1 MKLQR
6 RSASLVEI
14 FLIILLST
22 NAYAKRVSRP
32 EKLSSDEINALSQA
46 RLETTST
53 PFFAPSQGE
62 IKPRDVLIA
71 GQDKE
76 CRNVHQAK
84 DKCAFVRKHCKE
96 ENIGFFN
103 YLDLYYCWW
112 GNSQWLALGL
122 FGGWLSILFATIGT
136 AASEYFT
143 TNLQTISSVLGMSE
157 NLAGVTL
164 LALGNGSPDVFSTIA
179 AMKIDSG
186 SLAVGELIGAACF
199 ITAVVSGAMA
209 CVKPFRVGRRA
220 FLRDVTFF
228 TGAIVFGLFFL
239 ADGQLT
245 MWECVVMI
253 VYYALYVAF
262 VVGWHFFEE
271 ARRKKRRKERNVRE
285 HYTAP
290 EEEDLLLPD
299 EDDEEGAVSLGG
311 GHSDF
316 GSLHDFGALEAGAG
330 KDDEDDEDAEDQER
344 REFAEL
350 SNNLRSR
357 PGMERRFTATP
368 THSIRPSLAGALE
381 FRSVLRSLEKEKNL
395 QGGHNIHLR
404 RYSDDPFLH
413 IHDQRHQ
420 TVDVPTTTDTRHTP
434 QSLLRPSS
442 GRIRAV
448 SVNDANRVTPSNHSR
463 FQSLQVPTVPDL
475 LIPEADTTGSG
486 SGFKQP
492 LRLNTSNQFLA
503 PPSSHGSPAH
513 SPAHSPT
520 LSIPVSPLSK
530 ALPRLIVSDND
541 STNNS
546 EPTSRPLSPPI
557 IRLPDPSL
565 DSLESLYSK
574 AAWSTWRYWPYSI
587 LPPPEE
593 LYATL
598 FPGLYSFWE
607 QDYYQRLFSIAVVPS
622 NFLLTITLPVVR
634 DLKEDLP
641 SALDASQTRS
651 EYPGSPTSF
660 LSATTAPT
668 PMMPAVSADKKYQW
682 KRWLVATQCIT
693 SPLFMVLV
701 IFNDGPLL
709 IPLLYA
715 LLSGF
720 LCLALLLS
728 ITSPDLPP
736 TKHYILCI
744 AGFAVAI
751 TWISAI
757 AGEVVAL
764 LKALG
769 VIFAI
774 SDAILGLTIFAVGNS
789 LGDLV
794 ANITIASAGFPV
806 MGFSACFGGPLL
818 NILMGIGI
826 GGFWMTAVKG
836 ERVYRIEVGGTLI
849 VSAVTLL
856 ATLLLL
862 LVLVPWNRFWMRRGV
877 GFALIALWVVSTL
890 LNVLLEI
897 TGWGGKWGGR
907 GGVSV

>member
-1 MKLQR
+1 
-6 RSASLVEI
+6 
-14 FLIILLST
+14 
-22 NAYAKRVSRP
+22 
-32 EKLSSDEINALSQA
+32 
-46 RLETTST
+46 
-53 PFFAPSQGE
+53 
-62 IKPRDVLIA
+62 
-71 GQDKE
+71 
-76 CRNVHQAK
+76 
-84 DKCAFVRKHCKE
+84 
-96 ENIGFFN
+96 
-103 YLDLYYCWW
+103 
-112 GNSQWLALGL
+112 
-122 FGGWLSILFATIGT
+122 
-136 AASEYFT
+136 
-143 TNLQTISSVLGMSE
+143 MSE

-228 TGAIVFGLFFL
+228 TGAVVFGLFFL
-239 ADGQLT
+239 ADGKIT
-245 MWECVVMI
+245 MWECIVMI
-253 VYYALYVAF
+253 AYYALYVAF

-271 ARRKKRRKERNVRE
+271 ARRKRRRKERHVRE

-290 EEEDLLLPD
+290 DEEDLLLPD

-316 GSLHDFGALEAGAG
+316 GSLHDFGALEAGIG
-330 KDDEDDEDAEDQER
+330 KDDDDDEDAEDQER

-357 PGMERRFTATP
+357 SGMDRRLTATT

-381 FRSVLRSLEKEKNL
+381 FRSVLRSLEKDKNL

-420 TVDVPTTTDTRHTP
+420 TGDVPTTTDTRHTP

-442 GRIRAV
+442 GRVRAV
-448 SVNDANRVTPSNHSR
+448 SVNDVNRVSPSNHNR

-475 LIPEADTTGSG
+475 LIPESDSESSG

-541 STNNS
+541 STDSS
-546 EPTSRPLSPPI
+546 EPISRPLSPPI

-565 DSLESLYSK
+565 DSLESVYSK
-574 AAWSTWRYWPYSI
+574 ESWSTWRYWPYSI

-598 FPGLYSFWE
+598 FPGLNSFWE

-634 DLKEDLP
+634 DLKEDTP
-641 SALDASQTRS
+641 EALIEGSQGRT
-651 EYPGSPTSF
+651 ENPGSPTSF
-660 LSATTAPT
+660 LSGTTAPT

-682 KRWLVATQCIT
+682 KRWLVGVQCIT
-693 SPLFMVLV
+693 APIFVVLV
-701 IFNDGPLL
+701 VFNDDPLL
-709 IPLLYA
+709 KPLLYA
-715 LLSGF
+715 LVTGLV
-720 LCLALLLS
+720 CLALLLS
-728 ITSPDLPP
+728 ITSPDVPP
-736 TKHYILCI
+736 ERQYILCA
-744 AGFAVAI
+744 AGFAVAT
-751 TWISAI
+751 TWISTI

-794 ANITIASAGFPV
+794 ANITIAGAGFPV
-806 MGFSACFGGPLL
+806 MAFSACFGGPLL

-826 GGFWMTAVKG
+826 GGLYMTAVKG
-836 ERVYRIEVGGTLI
+836 ERVYSIEVSSTLI
-849 VSAVTLL
+849 VSA
-856 ATLLLL
+856 ATLLLTL
-862 LVLVPWNRFWMRRGV
+862 LVLLVWVPFNKFWMSRRIGA
-877 GFALIALWVVSTL
+877 ALIAIWVVSTSA
-890 LNVLLEI
+890 NVLMEI
-897 TGWGGKWGGR
+897 MGVGGKWG
-907 GGVSV
+907 SVGIAV